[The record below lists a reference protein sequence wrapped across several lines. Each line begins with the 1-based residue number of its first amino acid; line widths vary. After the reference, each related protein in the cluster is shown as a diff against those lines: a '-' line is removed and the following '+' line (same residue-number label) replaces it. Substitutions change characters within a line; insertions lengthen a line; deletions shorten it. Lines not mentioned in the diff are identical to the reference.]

1 MEVKIP
7 KKRGRKP
14 IVIDA
19 DRVEHLASQGLGTM
33 DICRAL
39 GIGWDTF
46 NKHREKKSSG
56 ISEALD
62 KGKSKGLAFV
72 TSKLMETI
80 EDKNFNAIS
89 FYLRNRAPDDWN
101 DKQVVDHQLNL
112 TDVLSQ
118 ARARLSPQENVI
130 EHEASASL
138 PIKEA
143 FNQSAKNEPGKRKRA
158 QPIKGSE

>member
-14 IVIDA
+14 FNIDVE
-19 DRVEHLASQGLGTM
+19 RVEHLASQGLGVM

-39 GIGWDTF
+39 GVGWDTF
-46 NKHREKKSSG
+46 NKYREKKNSG

-112 TDVLSQ
+112 SDVLAS
-118 ARARLSPQENVI
+118 ARERLVSPQENVI
-130 EHEASASL
+130 EHQASASL

-143 FNQSAKNEPGKRKRA
+143 FNQDGDSERKRKRA
-158 QPIKGSE
+158 PIKGKG